1 MQRNPMPPTPAA
13 DPAARNGGRSW
24 GRSWGRAALFV
35 AALAVVVWAAS
46 HASAVGASWS
56 RAGHLIAGLGWGWLL
71 LLGVVW
77 FLGLWVHT
85 VVLTASLPGLTH
97 RRALTLNLSGSAVSN
112 VLPLGGLAGTTLNLG
127 MIRGWGH
134 SNLDFA
140 RFVIVSKAT
149 DLVAKLTMPLVA
161 VVALLLWGVAPGG
174 HGGWWLAAA
183 AVAAA
188 AGSLVVAAL
197 LGRATPLLH
206 LVAAAERVRD
216 RIGRRA
222 SAPRTTWTAAVTD
235 LLDGTDRLVRRRW
248 ARLSWGMAAYW
259 LLQGALLWYC
269 CIAVGLHLS
278 VPVVFAALVA
288 ERALTL
294 LAITPG
300 GAGLV
305 EAGTIGVLIALGVDP
320 TAALAAVL
328 LFRAFV
334 FAAEIP
340 VGGLATGLWLASRRT
355 SRRVA

>member
-1 MQRNPMPPTPAA
+1 MQRNPTPPRAA
-13 DPAARNGGRSW
+13 GRSW
-24 GRSWGRAALFV
+24 GRVALF
-35 AALAVVVWAAS
+35 AAAVAVVVWAAG

-56 RAGHLIAGLGWGWLL
+56 RAGHLIAGLGWRWVLL
-71 LLGVVW
+71 LTVVW

-134 SNLDFA
+134 SNLEFA

-149 DLVAKLTMPLVA
+149 DLVAKLTMPFVA
-161 VVALLLWGVAPGG
+161 VAVLLLWGAAPQGRG
-174 HGGWWLAAA
+174 EWWLAGAA
-183 AVAAA
+183 ATAA
-188 AGSLVVAAL
+188 AGLLVVAAL
-197 LGRATPLLH
+197 LGRAAPLLH
-206 LVAAAERVRD
+206 LVAAAERVRH

-222 SAPRTTWTAAVTD
+222 RVPRTPWTASVTD

-248 ARLSWGMAAYW
+248 PQLSWGMAAYW

-269 CIAVGLHLS
+269 CVAVGLHLP

-305 EAGTIGVLIALGVDP
+305 EAGTIGVLITLGVEP
-320 TAALAAVL
+320 TPALAAVL

-355 SRRVA
+355 SRRAA

>member
-1 MQRNPMPPTPAA
+1 MQRNPMPPTA
-13 DPAARNGGRSW
+13 GGRRSW
-24 GRSWGRAALFV
+24 GRVALFV
-35 AALAVVVWAAS
+35 VAAAAVVWAAS

-56 RAGHLIAGLGWGWLL
+56 RAGHLIAGLGWRWLL
-71 LLGVVW
+71 VLGFVW

-134 SNLDFA
+134 SNLEFA
-140 RFVIVSKAT
+140 RFVVVSKAA

-161 VVALLLWGVAPGG
+161 VVVLLLSGTAPDGRGV
-174 HGGWWLAAA
+174 WWLAAA
-183 AVAAA
+183 GAAAVA
-188 AGSLVVAAL
+188 GLLVVAAL
-197 LGRATPLLH
+197 LGRTAPLLR
-206 LVAAAERVRD
+206 LVAAAERAVR
-216 RIGRRA
+216 RR
-222 SAPRTTWTAAVTD
+222 RTAWTAAVSD

-248 ARLSWGMAAYW
+248 TRLSWGMGAYW

-269 CIAVGLHLS
+269 CVAVGLDVS
-278 VPVVFAALVA
+278 VPVVLAALVA

-305 EAGTIGVLIALGVDP
+305 EAGTVGVLIALRVDP
-320 TAALAAVL
+320 TTALAAVL

-340 VGGLATGLWLASRRT
+340 VGGLATALWLASRRAA
-355 SRRVA
+355 RAEH